1 MREVGTAPSGSKL
14 RHDGR
19 VSQRQCAS
27 LVSLGYEG
35 RTADELINQ
44 MVDAGVSVLVDV
56 RLTPLSRKPGL
67 SKNRL
72 RDALADHGIQYVH
85 LPQLGNPKDN
95 RESFRAGRQ
104 SSRDRFRRILH
115 TNDGREAL
123 AHVVELLDGEVVAL
137 LCFERDH
144 TICHRDIV
152 TEELVKDR
160 PGLSLVHL

>member
-1 MREVGTAPSGSKL
+1 MPKSQPV
-14 RHDGR
+14 RHDR
-19 VSQRQCAS
+19 HVSQPQS
-27 LVSLGYEG
+27 PNLVSLGYEG

-72 RDALADHGIQYVH
+72 RDALADRGIEYVH

-95 RESFRAGRQ
+95 REPFRAGQ
-104 SSRDRFRRILH
+104 PASRDRFRSLLH
-115 TNDGREAL
+115 TDDGRQAL
-123 AHVVELLDGEVVAL
+123 NHVAELLDGEVVAL

-144 TICHRDIV
+144 TTCHRDIV
-152 TEELVKDR
+152 TEELVKDL